1 MHDGPTSH
9 DTHDAFAG
17 DLTPSWL
24 SSGPVHIEPPHEGA
38 SAGGREPG
46 QRAHA
51 HARVDPASLT
61 DGLTEP
67 QKLAVV
73 TTEGP
78 VLVLA
83 AAGSGKTRVI
93 TRRIAYLIN
102 VLGIPPWQVLALTF
116 TNKAAG
122 EMRERV
128 THILGGHDSRQMR
141 GLTVTTFHSLCARLL
156 RRYATAAGLK
166 EDFSIYDSGDQSSLV
181 KKVIEQCQLSTSNFP
196 PRSVLSAISN
206 AKNQLMGPSEYAAQA
221 MDFSSRNIAKI
232 YVGYEKAL
240 RAANAVDFD
249 DLLLLTARMLK
260 EKQEVRDELRERWQY
275 VMVDEYQDTNK
286 AQFVIASLIAGDGV
300 KTPGSENRGTQAR
313 VANICVVGDP
323 DQAIYGWRGAD
334 ISNILDFEHH
344 YPGCKTIPLGE
355 NFRSTAPILAVAD
368 TLIRN
373 NKRRKHKDL
382 FTKKAGGDYVE
393 AVLCRDERH
402 EARLVTDWMK
412 RLHEASHGV
421 TKSLAWKDMAVFYRT
436 NALSRVL
443 EEAFREANIPY
454 TIARGTAF
462 YDREEVKNAIGYLR
476 IVANAAD
483 DVSLERVINTP
494 ARGIS
499 DATVDKLQLE
509 ATRAGVPLLAMC
521 KRVDP
526 SWAAAD
532 MLNARAVASVQ
543 KFVQTYDAWT
553 GAGTFLGATVS
564 GSLADLVDRVI
575 KESGIEEMYRKQAA
589 QSKSETDEER
599 LDNLAELVSS
609 ARQFELEY
617 DPTSDAAM
625 DIPTRSTSTPPLLA
639 LLRAYL
645 ESIALVAD
653 ADAVDPSQGS
663 VTLMTLHAA
672 KGLEFPAVAMV
683 GMEEGLLPHSR
694 AVTSPT
700 DAEMEEERRLCFVGI
715 TRAMQRL
722 MMTAAK
728 YRTMRGTPER
738 TVPSRFL
745 AELPQQHLRISD
757 QSDTFAELGAEW
769 DEGRGEDV
777 EFGAGRPARPSR
789 PAPGPSAPRAA
800 TGLAAQFPAGCT
812 VRHPQFGLGT
822 VKSVSPGA
830 QARAVIEFREVG
842 SKTLVLEYARLTRV
856 G

>member
-1 MHDGPTSH
+1 MHDGSTLH
-9 DTHDAFAG
+9 DNDDA
-17 DLTPSWL
+17 LTPSWL
-24 SSGPVHIEPPHEGA
+24 SGSPVHVEPPHADGA
-38 SAGGREPG
+38 SPRPYAQPRI
-46 QRAHA
+46 
-51 HARVDPASLT
+51 DPASLT
-61 DGLTEP
+61 EGLTEP

-128 THILGGHDSRQMR
+128 THILGGSDSRQMR

-156 RRYATAAGLK
+156 RRYAVAAGLK

-206 AKNQLMGPSEYAAQA
+206 AKNQLMGPAEYAAQA

-260 EKQEVRDELRERWQY
+260 EKQEVREELRERWQY

-286 AQFVIASLIAGDGV
+286 AQFVIASLIAGEGG
-300 KTPGSENRGTQAR
+300 KAANGR

-382 FTKKAGGDYVE
+382 FTKKSGGDHVE

-412 RLHEASHGV
+412 KLHEKSAAADKGSSVASAALGHSG
-421 TKSLAWKDMAVFYRT
+421 TQALAWKDMAVFYRT

-476 IVANAAD
+476 VVANAAD

-509 ATRAGVPLLAMC
+509 ATRAGVPLLEIC
-521 KRVDP
+521 RRVDT
-526 SWAAAD
+526 SWSAAD

-625 DIPTRSTSTPPLLA
+625 DIPTRATSTPPLLA

-683 GMEEGLLPHSR
+683 GMEEALLPHSR
-694 AVTSPT
+694 AVTSPS

-722 MMTAAK
+722 LMTAAK

-745 AELPQQHLRISD
+745 AELPQQYLRVSD
-757 QSDTFAELGAEW
+757 QSDTFADLGAEW
-769 DEGRGEDV
+769 NEGRGEDV
-777 EFGAGRPARPSR
+777 EFGAGRPARP
-789 PAPGPSAPRAA
+789 APSSAPRAVGGIA
-800 TGLAAQFPAGCT
+800 GQFPAGCT

-822 VKSVSPGA
+822 VKSVTPGA
-830 QARAVIEFREVG
+830 QARAVIEFREAG
-842 SKTLVLEYARLTRV
+842 TKTLVLEYARLTRV
-856 G
+856 